1 MADWEIKKT
10 LGKCFGSDEE
20 FVIGQDYYAGLVETA
35 EGFERRDY
43 SPGYWDENKPA
54 TYCFWKTKMADPM
67 EKKQLFIG
75 DEMLMAFFDRL
86 GDETE
91 QEKLNFRF
99 VLTLVLMRKRRLK
112 YMHQVVEDGKEI
124 WHMRVAGEGR
134 MVTVINPELTE
145 DKIEELS
152 SQIGQIL
159 QVEL

>member
-1 MADWEIKKT
+1 MSDWEIKKT
-10 LGKCFGSDEE
+10 LGKCYGSGEE
-20 FVIGQDYYAGLVETA
+20 FVIGQDYYAALVEA
-35 EGFERRDY
+35 EEGFQRRDY
-43 SPGYWDENKPA
+43 SIQYWDETKPQ
-54 TYCFWKTKMADPM
+54 TYCFWKTKMADPQ
-67 EKKQLFIG
+67 EKKQLFID
-75 DEMLMAFFDRL
+75 DEMLLAFFERL
-86 GDETE
+86 AEETDED
-91 QEKLNFRF
+91 KLNFRF

-112 YMHQVVEDGKEI
+112 YMHQVIDDGSEV

>member
-1 MADWEIKKT
+1 M
-10 LGKCFGSDEE
+10 SDP
-20 FVIGQDYYAGLVETA
+20 Q
-35 EGFERRDY
+35 
-43 SPGYWDENKPA
+43 
-54 TYCFWKTKMADPM
+54 
-67 EKKQLFIG
+67 EKKQLFID
-75 DEMLMAFFDRL
+75 DEMLLAFFERL
-86 GDETE
+86 AEETDE
-91 QEKLNFRF
+91 EKLNFRF

-112 YMHQVVEDGKEI
+112 YMHQVIDDGSEV